1 MDYLKRNWATLA
13 SLVVAILS
21 GGRAIMENLQAV
33 ITYLGDNIWT
43 VISIASFTVFGV
55 LQIWA
60 RVLDARK
67 LAEERHRALEE
78 KDRALE
84 ERCRALEQRLE
95 AEVRAMQTRMINR
108 DMSVSLHSLRRTE
121 KLFDAVQEIREH
133 LGLPLL
139 DEKDL

>member
-1 MDYLKRNWATLA
+1 
-13 SLVVAILS
+13 
-21 GGRAIMENLQAV
+21 MENLQAV

-43 VISIASFTVFGV
+43 VISIASFVVFGV

-60 RVLDARK
+60 RMLDARK

-84 ERCRALEQRLE
+84 ERCRALEERLD
-95 AEVRAMQTRMINR
+95 AELRAMRARMINR
-108 DMSVSLHSLRRTE
+108 DMSVSLHSLRRAE

-139 DEKDL
+139 DEKEF